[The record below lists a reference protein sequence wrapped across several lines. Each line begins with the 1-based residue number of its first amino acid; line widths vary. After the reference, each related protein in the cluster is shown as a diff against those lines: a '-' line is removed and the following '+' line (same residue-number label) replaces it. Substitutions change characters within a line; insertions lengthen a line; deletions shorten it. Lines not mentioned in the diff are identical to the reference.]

1 MTQDTYQVRG
11 MHCASCS
18 AIITRTLQKLPGVEK
33 IDVNVATEKANI
45 QFDPAV
51 TTLETMNQAIGKL
64 GYELQREGEES
75 PRNKQRAGEERD
87 KETLSQT
94 AKVQFIV
101 PVAGLVFAIMM
112 WDIAARVFSSVPN
125 LPLPMDLFNLIA
137 FALATITLFWVGQP
151 FLLGVVRFV
160 RYGAANMDTLI
171 GIGTGVAYLYSSIV
185 TLFPEV
191 QAWLRVPGDT
201 YFDVVIVVIGFVTLG
216 KYLEARAKAKTGA
229 AIEKLLTLQAK
240 VALVVRDGHE
250 TEVPLDQVITGDMI
264 RVKPGEKIPVD
275 GTILEGQSK
284 VDESMLTGEP
294 MPVGKSAG
302 DKVTGGTVNQSGTL
316 LFRATAV
323 GEATL
328 LAHIIRMVEE
338 AEGSKAP
345 IQKLADQVSAVFVPT
360 VMVIA
365 VGALIMWIFVG
376 GIYFPFSEALTFG
389 LTSFVGILVIA
400 CPCALGLATPTAIIV
415 GVGKGALRGILIK
428 NASVLEKLHKVN
440 TLVIDKT
447 GTLTVGKPTFLGMK
461 SSAAGYDETR
471 ILTLLASLE
480 QFSEHPIAHAI
491 KERALEKKI
500 SLLPITDFEA
510 LPGRGLSARVGDK
523 HYWIGNATLA
533 TERKITLDVTL
544 LKQFSGSG
552 GTPLLLMDE
561 HTLLA
566 VAGVGDQ
573 VKETAKQALS
583 KLQKLGIEVVMAT
596 GDDSETAHFIGQ
608 QVGIT
613 RIEAGVLPEGKKLLV
628 QSLQKAGRVVAMA
641 GDGVNDAPA
650 LAQADVSLAM
660 STGTDVAIETAD
672 MTLLH
677 GDIKKIEEAILLS
690 RATMR
695 TIKQNLFFAFVY
707 NVIGIPLAAGAFYP
721 FTGWL
726 LSPVFAGFAM
736 AASSVSVVSNSLRL
750 KFARLG

>member
-1 MTQDTYQVRG
+1 MTQDTYEVRG

-33 IDVNVATEKANI
+33 IDVNVATEKANV
-45 QFDPAV
+45 QFDSAV
-51 TTLETMNQAIGKL
+51 TTLEMMNQAIGKL
-64 GYELQREGEES
+64 GYELLRGEEDGS
-75 PRNKQRAGEERD
+75 HDKRLADRKQNQEA
-87 KETLSQT
+87 LSQA

-101 PVAGLVFAIMM
+101 PVAGFVFAIMM
-112 WDIAARVFSSVPN
+112 WDIAARVFTNIPN
-125 LPLPMDLFNLIA
+125 LPLPMDIFNLII
-137 FALATITLFWVGQP
+137 FVLATVTLFWVGEP

-171 GIGTGVAYLYSSIV
+171 GIGTSVAYLYSTVI
-185 TLFPEV
+185 TLLPEIQV
-191 QAWLRVPGDT
+191 WMRVPKDT

-216 KYLEARAKAKTGA
+216 KYLETRAKEKTGA

-240 VALVVRDGHE
+240 TALVIRDGK
-250 TEVPLDQVITGDMI
+250 EVKLSLDEVGTGDII

-275 GTILEGQSK
+275 GEILEGSSR

-294 MPVGKSAG
+294 IPTLKIVGDS
-302 DKVTGGTVNQSGTL
+302 VTGGTVNQSGSF
-316 LFRATAV
+316 LFRVTAV

-328 LAHIIRMVEE
+328 LAHIVKMVEE
-338 AEGSKAP
+338 AQGSKAP
-345 IQKLADQVSAVFVPT
+345 IQKLADQISAIFVPT
-360 VMVIA
+360 VLVIA
-365 VGALIMWIFVG
+365 VAALLTWIFFG
-376 GIYFPFSEALTFG
+376 GIYLPFSEALTFG

-400 CPCALGLATPTAIIV
+400 CPCALGLATPTAIMV
-415 GVGKGALRGILIK
+415 GVGKGAERGILIK
-428 NASVLEKLHKVN
+428 NASVLEKLHQVN

-447 GTLTVGKPTFLGMK
+447 GTLTRGKPTLIGIEPQTLNR
-461 SSAAGYDETR
+461 DEAKL
-471 ILTLLASLE
+471 LTLLVSLE

-491 KERALEKKI
+491 RQAAREKKI
-500 SLLPITDFEA
+500 EALPVTNFEA
-510 LPGRGLSARVGDK
+510 LPGKGITGRIEGK
-523 HYWIGNATLA
+523 QYWVGNALLVE
-533 TERKITLDVTL
+533 ERHIKGNVQE
-544 LKQFSGSG
+544 KEHFVQSGA
-552 GTPLLLMDE
+552 TPLFLMDE
-561 HTLLA
+561 EDLLA
-566 VAGVGDQ
+566 VAGVGDEL
-573 VKETAKQALS
+573 KENAKQAIAR
-583 KLQKLGIEVVMAT
+583 LQKLGIEVIMAT
-596 GDDSETAHFIGQ
+596 GDDTKTAHCIGG

-613 RIEAGVLPEGKKLLV
+613 RIEAGVLPEAKKRLV
-628 QSLQKAGRVVAMA
+628 ESLQKSGRKVAMA

-707 NVIGIPLAAGAFYP
+707 NVIGIPLAAGVFYP

-750 KFARLG
+750 KLKRLV